1 MRKTLALTSFAFMV
15 VAANAFAGA
24 EGRLAGKVTDATT
37 HQPIAG
43 VTIKMDAV
51 EGHTVHQETKT
62 DKSGEYKF
70 LVLDAT
76 IQYNFTYSANGYQS
90 VTDKLKLKLGEV
102 TTHDVELVSGSAAAA
117 KSGEVPKAA
126 AAKPDPAIVA
136 YNEGASLANE
146 GKNAEAIAKME
157 EAAAGKADF
166 SAAYQALARLY
177 VRTGAYP
184 KAIEAANKS
193 LAITG
198 DDQDMFAVL
207 AESYDKTGQKDKA
220 AEYRKKLPA
229 DANSLFNEAA
239 KLINDGKDNQAEPL
253 LKQAIAAND
262 KMAVAYYE
270 LGMLYV
276 RTGKNADAKT
286 NLQKYLELDPNGK
299 EANTAKEML
308 KYVK

>member
-1 MRKTLALTSFAFMV
+1 MV
-15 VAANAFAGA
+15 VAANAFAAA
-24 EGRLAGKVTDATT
+24 EGRLNGKVTDSTT
-37 HQPIAG
+37 HLPIAG
-43 VTIKMDAV
+43 ATVKMDAV

-62 DKSGEYKF
+62 DKNGDYKF

-76 IQYNFTYSANGYQS
+76 IQYNFTYSADGYQPL
-90 VTDKLKLKLGEV
+90 TDKLKLKLGDV
-102 TTHDVELVSGSAAAA
+102 MTHDVELVPASASA
-117 KSGEVPKAA
+117 KSAEVPKAS
-126 AAKPDPAIVA
+126 AKADPAIVA
-136 YNEGASLANE
+136 YNEGAALANE

-207 AESYDKTGQKDKA
+207 ADSYDKTGQKDKA

-239 KLINDGKDNQAEPL
+239 KMINDGKDNQAEPL

-299 EANTAKEML
+299 EASTAKEML